1 MRSTDVDR
9 HVARPGAAQSAD
21 GDDLHSTI
29 VAWLSEQEREHRHVV
44 LEADDGWTP
53 WTRRCLR
60 QADRVL
66 VVGRAGDDPAPGEVE
81 AASVDMGL
89 ATRRDL
95 VLLQADD
102 CSRPSHT
109 ARWLAHRD
117 DRRRAR
123 LAGEERELADGRA
136 APRLLEHAH
145 AAVGIVGDRTHAAV
159 HDDVDV
165 VAPVALPEE
174 RLASG
179 ERDPVELRFDVGDRR
194 GVEGAEDPGKR
205 FGELRVARGVQR
217 SVLHRPD
224 DGGCRAA
231 AQVARSHFP
240 SM

>member
-1 MRSTDVDR
+1 MI
-9 HVARPGAAQSAD
+9 GAAPPRAGRCDERLQSHR
-21 GDDLHSTI
+21 GGSRELHHRPR
-29 VAWLSEQEREHRHVV
+29 VPVQQLVER
-44 LEADDGWTP
+44 G
-53 WTRRCLR
+53 LR
-60 QADRVL
+60 Q
-66 VVGRAGDDPAPGEVE
+66 PGEV
-81 AASVDMGL
+81 AVAY
-89 ATRRDL
+89 
-95 VLLQADD
+95 
-102 CSRPSHT
+102 
-109 ARWLAHRD
+109 RD

-145 AAVGIVGDRTHAAV
+145 AAVGIVGDRAHAAV

-179 ERDPVELRFDVGDRR
+179 ERDPVELRFDVGERR
-194 GVEGAEDPGKR
+194 GVEGAEDLGKR

-217 SVLHRPD
+217 SVLHRLD